1 MRHRFL
7 SAASR
12 GESTSRTTQGPGK
25 VHCIVM
31 VSMWP
36 LRGHTMHLVSLGQD
50 SFLKSGLFPLFF
62 LLLWVISHPMY
73 VEESHQYLENIRR
86 PGSWPVGRRGPWPA
100 ESVPRVQAVRPWT
113 GSGTSPPSPQA
124 SNQLCE
130 GGNTPRRESGRR
142 GALGSVPG
150 PVPGPLDPHS
160 WSRPYVTSR
169 SLRSGA
175 LV

>member
-12 GESTSRTTQGPGK
+12 GESTSRTTQGPGR

-86 PGSWPVGRRGPWPA
+86 PGSWPVGRQGPRPA

-113 GSGTSPPSPQA
+113 GSGTPPPSPQA

-130 GGNTPRRESGRR
+130 GGNTPRRESGLR
-142 GALGSVPG
+142 GAPGSVPG